1 MQYNDGIPANSRFSL
16 HYDIFKNA
24 IDGLTTEQGAK
35 KLDKIR
41 ALAQFAESGMFFSS
55 GAHRC
60 RTCNLHRAEG
70 ADAYPLYF
78 EELGCSLTHLAL
90 AWVANFPT
98 TSSVILGASKPEQV
112 LDNLRALEVLPK
124 LTPDVLQR
132 IEDILQNQ
140 PDPAVSTS
148 ALPFNRHSPAG
159 ARILMGDHLWIV
171 SEDRGCVLSVLSR
184 LDMAS
189 RIQIS

>member
-1 MQYNDGIPANSRFSL
+1 MWLTSLGSSDLSQSSANISTTVWSPLASGLLTGKYNDGIPANSRFSL
-16 HYDIFKNA
+16 HYDTFKNA

-41 ALAQFAESGMFFSS
+41 ALAQFAEFGTFFSS

-70 ADAYPLYF
+70 ADAHPLYF

-132 IEDILQNQ
+132 IEAILQNQ
-140 PDPAVSTS
+140 LDPTATFGRPP
-148 ALPFNRHSPAG
+148 LDG
-159 ARILMGDHLWIV
+159 I
-171 SEDRGCVLSVLSR
+171 RG
-184 LDMAS
+184 
-189 RIQIS
+189 

>member
-1 MQYNDGIPANSRFSL
+1 MFGADRKEMNSRFSL

-70 ADAYPLYF
+70 ADAHPLYF

-112 LDNLRALEVLPK
+112 LDNIKALEVLPK
-124 LTPDVLQR
+124 LTPEVLAKLD
-132 IEDILQNQ
+132 EILGNK
-140 PDPAVSTS
+140 P
-148 ALPFNRHSPAG
+148 SPVV
-159 ARILMGDHLWIV
+159 R
-171 SEDRGCVLSVLSR
+171 LSVLSFG
-184 LDMAS
+184 
-189 RIQIS
+189 